1 MCKVSPFKLIRL
13 ELFKRLKNYKKKG
26 GINMWG
32 LPGNTIGL
40 ILYIFA
46 ILVLTVVIGG
56 YQSWKE
62 IKEDK
67 D

>member
-1 MCKVSPFKLIRL
+1 
-13 ELFKRLKNYKKKG
+13 
-26 GINMWG
+26 MWG